1 MKSYYL
7 SQEKMLQNY
16 GAMFENLGK
25 NLDLKTELA
34 EYGYD
39 ETKIS
44 EGKTLFTTAQ
54 NAYNNNLTQTRE
66 EVSATKTYQQKYEQT
81 LEAYIT
87 HRKKAR
93 IVFDEDPQALQTLKL
108 KGKASKIIA
117 TSIQEMKEF
126 YSVLNTT
133 ETLKTAVATL
143 KITAENITQQ
153 LANLT
158 QVEKDY
164 ATYLAEKGES
174 QQATKDKNK
183 AFAELEKWV
192 NKFYRVAKIAL
203 EDRPQLLE
211 SLGKFIKS

>member
-1 MKSYYL
+1 
-7 SQEKMLQNY
+7 
-16 GAMFENLGK
+16 MFENLGK